1 MDGYKART
9 YEEALSVSRAL
20 RGLTP
25 LRPLESPDQK
35 ENRLK
40 LEAMEILK
48 RYEAQAKLP
57 AAETWPKA
65 SPYLEHL
72 LNPLQASK
80 TEGGLLR
87 RLIGKIQT
95 EA

>member
-9 YEEALSVSRAL
+9 YEEALSVSRDL
-20 RGLTP
+20 RGLPP
-25 LRPLESPDQK
+25 LRPIESPDQK
-35 ENRLK
+35 AHRLK

-48 RYEAQAKLP
+48 RYEAEAKLP

-65 SPYLEHL
+65 SPHLAHL

-80 TEGGLLR
+80 TEVGLLR
-87 RLIGKIQT
+87 RLIGKIQLG
-95 EA
+95 A